1 MLTKEDSNSIM
12 IKKKILLVNI
22 KTMKVAIARTLT
34 FIIVPYKIISLI
46 FKTDLNSDV
55 IIELNNVNGM

>member
-1 MLTKEDSNSIM
+1 
-12 IKKKILLVNI
+12 
-22 KTMKVAIARTLT
+22 MKVAIALTLT

-55 IIELNNVNGM
+55 IIELNNVYGMLKDIKIIKNLKSLKLE

>member
-1 MLTKEDSNSIM
+1 
-12 IKKKILLVNI
+12 
-22 KTMKVAIARTLT
+22 MKVAIALTLT